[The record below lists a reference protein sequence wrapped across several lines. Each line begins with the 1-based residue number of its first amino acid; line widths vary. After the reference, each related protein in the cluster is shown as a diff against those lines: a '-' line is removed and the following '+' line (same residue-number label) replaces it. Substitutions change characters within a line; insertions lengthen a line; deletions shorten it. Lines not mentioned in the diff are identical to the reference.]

1 MPARLKLW
9 KTSLPIFPPSR
20 SDVEGANCE
29 RPGRDKTGGSIQRI
43 AFVVILAIV
52 AAGALVIWY
61 SGGRTMTSTGENRTT
76 TSRDGTTIAFTKK
89 GSGPPLIIV
98 DGAFCY
104 RENGPAT
111 ELAKVLAQHFT
122 VFTYDRRGR
131 GESGDTEPYAVE
143 REIDDLRA
151 LAREA
156 GPSLYAVGISS
167 GGALILQAVA
177 SGVSV
182 KKIALYEPP
191 YVADG
196 NDRRSFED
204 VKNRL
209 QSLVSAGDRGGA
221 VRFFMTN
228 VYGAP
233 RPFVF
238 AMPFL
243 MPNAWRRNKL
253 VVHTVP
259 YDLTILE
266 DRSVLNERSSSIA
279 VPALVIGGDKSPKAL
294 RDAVTAVANALPNGH
309 SRYLSGQDHNISS
322 GALAP
327 VLFEYFGMS

>member
-1 MPARLKLW
+1 MRL
-9 KTSLPIFPPSR
+9 IRF
-20 SDVEGANCE
+20 A
-29 RPGRDKTGGSIQRI
+29 
-43 AFVVILAIV
+43 VILAIV
-52 AAGALVIWY
+52 AFGVLALRY
-61 SGGRTMTSTGENRTT
+61 SGGRTVKSTGENRTT
-76 TSRDGTTIAFTKK
+76 TSRDGTTIAFTKR

-111 ELAKVLAQHFT
+111 ELASRLAQHFT

-131 GESGDTEPYAVE
+131 GESGDTAPYTVE

-151 LAREA
+151 VAREA
-156 GPSLYAVGISS
+156 GTAPFGVGISS

-182 KKIALYEPP
+182 NKIALYEPP
-191 YVADG
+191 YIADG
-196 NDRRSFED
+196 LRSFENAKD
-204 VKNRL
+204 RL

-221 VRFFMTN
+221 VRFFLTD

-233 RPFVF
+233 RAFVL
-238 AMPFL
+238 AMPYL
-243 MPNAWRRNKL
+243 MPNAWKRNKL

-266 DRSVLNERSSSIA
+266 DRSVLSERSASIS
-279 VPALVIGGDKSPKAL
+279 VPTLVIGGEKSPREL
-294 RDAVTAVANALPNGH
+294 HDAVTAVANALPNGH

-322 GALAP
+322 GVLAP
-327 VLFEYFGMS
+327 VLLEYFGRS